1 MASYAIVE
9 HLSFCKESSALQKS
23 CSVLYLTRLA
33 FNYVKAIA
41 NEHLPY
47 AVATNM
53 LTSPLIRD
61 CFKMSTAMTCLLYK
75 PFIVTMSPL
84 KSLFVSDIC
93 KAFSTFLTENAKN
106 FCLSFDHHSCASTF
120 LQHICLVF
128 FTKPAQR
135 TSVSYKK

>member
-9 HLSFCKESSALQKS
+9 HLSFCKESSAFQKS

-47 AVATNM
+47 VVATNM

-75 PFIVTMSPL
+75 PLLLPW
-84 KSLFVSDIC
+84 
-93 KAFSTFLTENAKN
+93 A
-106 FCLSFDHHSCASTF
+106 H
-120 LQHICLVF
+120 
-128 FTKPAQR
+128 
-135 TSVSYKK
+135 